1 MDVSML
7 NARQRA
13 NVAGLRLKRDAIR
26 RKYGNAVQIVTTD
39 EEAANASGWMAMP
52 LNLLNTNKQVT
63 FRMDKQVVDTIKS
76 KKLSET
82 SREDIPD
89 TNDVEDIVT
98 ALENSVNGT
107 LGRVSAKN
115 PKAKPEHKVAAAPM
129 RDAVSVSDTDFIKS
143 LLGK

>member
-52 LNLLNTNKQVT
+52 LNLLNTN
-63 FRMDKQVVDTIKS
+63 KQVVDTIKS